1 MRCVAVSAQS
11 LARGTLG
18 FGRVASRAGRL
29 GLSAVAQ
36 AAVAAAQ
43 RASAKPAGGVAV
55 LGRGRDAGAPDG
67 VARRWA
73 GVWLLGIIRRPTTK
87 IPSGAPLADA
97 ASTYYAALG
106 AIWTSYPMA
115 RSRFVRLMAVR

>member
-1 MRCVAVSAQS
+1 MRETGGGTRGDAALEMQARPVFNTEAQKPQGSQGKNSVLRAKRNDCLAFSEIPEISA
-11 LARGTLG
+11 
-18 FGRVASRAGRL
+18 
-29 GLSAVAQ
+29 
-36 AAVAAAQ
+36 
-43 RASAKPAGGVAV
+43 
-55 LGRGRDAGAPDG
+55 
-67 VARRWA
+67 
-73 GVWLLGIIRRPTTK
+73 PTTK